1 MSFDFYIDD
10 EYDICYKVIIRM
22 LPRLDYIKQSR
33 LKLGV
38 TQRKLALLCG
48 ISTSMINQIE
58 SGRCKPSYD
67 TAKRIFEILLSMESN
82 ASIKAGD
89 ICNRNLITIQSEESL
104 SIAIHKMRDHSISQL
119 PVFDG
124 TRLVGILTE
133 DNLAKIMVEHSNR
146 EIHLV
151 KIISVMDSP
160 PPLVDVSTPAKA
172 LVSLV
177 RFAKCVL
184 VSERGTVIGII
195 TLTDTLKIVELT
207 WLGDI
212 FDFF

>member
-207 WLGDI
+207 
-212 FDFF
+212 

>member
-1 MSFDFYIDD
+1 MNYNKDGDNDEEYIA
-10 EYDICYKVIIRM
+10 M
-22 LPRLDYIKQSR
+22 FPRLDYIKQSR

-38 TQRKLALLCG
+38 TQRKLALLCSV
-48 ISTSMINQIE
+48 STSMINQIE

-89 ICNRNLITIQSEESL
+89 ICNKNLITIQSEESL
-104 SIAIHKMRDHSISQL
+104 SVAIHKMRDHSISQL

-124 TRLVGILTE
+124 SRRLVGILTE
-133 DNLAKIMVEHSNR
+133 DNLAKIMIEHNDR
-146 EIHLV
+146 DIHLV
-151 KIISVMDSP
+151 KIVTVMEPP
-160 PPLVDVSTPAKA
+160 PPLVDISTPAKA

-184 VSERGTVIGII
+184 VSEKGSVLGII
-195 TLTDTLKIVELT
+195 TLTDTLKIVELS
-207 WLGDI
+207 
-212 FDFF
+212 

>member
-1 MSFDFYIDD
+1 
-10 EYDICYKVIIRM
+10 M
-22 LPRLDYIKQSR
+22 LPRLDYIKQAR

-48 ISTSMINQIE
+48 VSTSMINQIE

-67 TAKRIFEILLSMESN
+67 TAKRIFEVLLSMEGDVSV
-82 ASIKAGD
+82 KAGD

-104 SIAIHKMRDHSISQL
+104 SAAIHKMRDHSISQL
-119 PVFDG
+119 PVFNG
-124 TRLVGILTE
+124 SKLVGILTE
-133 DNLAKIMVEHSNR
+133 DDLAKIMVENTDKD
-146 EIHLV
+146 IHLIKV
-151 KIISVMDSP
+151 GSIMAPP

-184 VSERGTVIGII
+184 VSEKGNVVGII
-195 TLTDTLKIVELT
+195 TITDTLKIVEFT
-207 WLGDI
+207 
-212 FDFF
+212 

>member
-1 MSFDFYIDD
+1 
-10 EYDICYKVIIRM
+10 M
-22 LPRLDYIKQSR
+22 LPRLDYIKQAR

-48 ISTSMINQIE
+48 VSTSMINQIE

-82 ASIKAGD
+82 MSIKAGD
-89 ICNRNLITIQSEESL
+89 ICNKNLITIQSEESL

-119 PVFDG
+119 PVFNG
-124 TRLVGILTE
+124 GRLVGILTE
-133 DNLAKIMVEHSNR
+133 DNLAKIMVEHSGKD
-146 EIHLV
+146 IHLIMIV
-151 KIISVMDSP
+151 SVMEPP
-160 PPLVDVSTPAKA
+160 PPLVDASTPAKA
-172 LVSLV
+172 LISLV

-184 VSERGTVIGII
+184 VGEKGTVVGII

-207 WLGDI
+207 
-212 FDFF
+212 